1 MQKQYVANSTVN
13 FSDFKFFVRPGDV
26 CKHNENTNDFVIY
39 RNGSLAAT
47 LKTSVMALKSMMT
60 PETKYF
66 SEIEDLVASNVTVVE
81 PTVEEEK
88 TEIINPEVAESP
100 VAEEGDIEDLADIEL
115 TEVEIG
121 GLEGA
126 AVKGVTVT
134 EVELNEE
141 EPIVTKNPEKVQAVV
156 EKQKN
161 KPGRKPKS

>member
-1 MQKQYVANSTVN
+1 MQRQYVSNATVN

-26 CKHNENTNDFVIY
+26 CKHNETTNDFVIY

-60 PETKYF
+60 PETNYF
-66 SEIEDLVASNVTVVE
+66 SVIEESTASNVVVVE

-88 TEIINPEVAESP
+88 IEIINPDVPDSF
-100 VAEEGDIEDLADIEL
+100 EEGEIEDLADVEL

-126 AVKGVTVT
+126 AVKGVTII

-141 EPIVTKNPEKVQAVV
+141 KPVEIKNPQKVQAVV
-156 EKQKN
+156 EHQKN